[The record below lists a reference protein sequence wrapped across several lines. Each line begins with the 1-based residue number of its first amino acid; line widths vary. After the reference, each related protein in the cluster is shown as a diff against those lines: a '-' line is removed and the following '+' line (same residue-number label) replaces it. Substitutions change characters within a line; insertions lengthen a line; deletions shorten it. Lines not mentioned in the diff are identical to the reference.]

1 MHYIGERM
9 SSHCTYGV
17 LFDVGQL
24 DLISCL
30 CTDDAKSS
38 CLGYATLKGDETNY
52 IIYIGVTMEKICL
65 LHIITC

>member
-1 MHYIGERM
+1 M

-30 CTDDAKSS
+30 CTNDAKFSF
-38 CLGYATLKGDETNY
+38 LVYATLKRKVAGRLYDHQSLRNKLY
-52 IIYIGVTMEKICL
+52 NL
-65 LHIITC
+65 

>member
-1 MHYIGERM
+1 M
-9 SSHCTYGV
+9 SSHCTYGT
-17 LFDVGQL
+17 LFDVGPL

-52 IIYIGVTMEKICL
+52 IIYIGVMAVKNCVHCSLQLHETKI
-65 LHIITC
+65 